1 MGVNEKILA
10 LANRFGLYTRGQY
23 LAALEEKGQ
32 IAEYA
37 RELEAAV
44 NGMSDP
50 KRAIVVMG
58 DYARVQDV
66 VLLHGQ
72 QIIISPRAKYAA
84 VSNIIC
90 KGGA

>member
-1 MGVNEKILA
+1 MGVSEKIMA

-32 IAEYA
+32 IAEYSK
-37 RELEAAV
+37 ELEAAV

-72 QIIISPRAKYAA
+72 QIIISPRARHVVVSGIRIKGAA
-84 VSNIIC
+84 
-90 KGGA
+90 

>member
-1 MGVNEKILA
+1 MGVSEKIRA

-23 LAALEEKGQ
+23 LEAMGERGR
-32 IAEYA
+32 IADYVK
-37 RELEAAV
+37 ELEAAV

-90 KGGA
+90 KGEA

>member
-1 MGVNEKILA
+1 MSMKKLLA
-10 LANRFGLYTRGQY
+10 LANRFGIYTRGQY

-72 QIIISPRAKYAA
+72 QIIISPRAKYAE